1 MNSIINKKIEDPLF
15 QTVLTIMSDISDLR
29 RINALL
35 GWDQETYMPDGSWE
49 ARAKQSQTLEIL
61 EHKLFIND
69 DTKKLVDKI
78 KNNKAE
84 RSSHHQRMLEIF
96 VKDYEK
102 NAKIPTSFVENYSI
116 AKSKANESWKKA
128 RKKGEFN
135 LFEKD
140 LDNLIELTIQKT
152 NHLGYE
158 KNPYNA
164 LLNEYEE
171 GANYDSI
178 SEIFSNLKT
187 ETIRLSKKYI
197 SKENFQLP
205 NADKF
210 NLSKKK
216 QLKLC
221 KEIAKA
227 LCFDFF
233 NGRLDESHHPF
244 TTSFSKYDVRIT
256 TRFDTK
262 DIFNA
267 LYSTI
272 HEVGH
277 GLYEQGIDNS
287 LYNTF
292 AEEGT
297 SLGIHESQSLIWEN
311 NICRSLEFWVWAM
324 PLLRKYFPSEF
335 SEVSEMEMYKV
346 CNQVSYSFIRTESDE
361 LTYNLHIILRFEI
374 ENELIN
380 RKLKTKDIPERWNE
394 LFKEMTGLTIENNNN
409 GCLQDIHWSFGGFGY
424 FPTYSLGKLYAASLM
439 KQMEIEFDVWQNVKN
454 GEFMTLRTWLRNNIH
469 QWGRLK
475 TPKQIIQNVANKNLN
490 SIDFVSYLEDKLD
503 KIYS

>member
-1 MNSIINKKIEDPLF
+1 MSTLINKNIDDPLF
-15 QTVLTIMSDISDLR
+15 QNVLTIMSDISDLR

-35 GWDQETYMPDGSWE
+35 GWDQETYMPEGSWE

-61 EHKLFIND
+61 EHKLFINE

-78 KNNKAE
+78 INNKAE
-84 RSSHHQRMLEIF
+84 RSIHHKRMLDIF

-102 NAKIPTSFVENYSI
+102 SAKIPTSFVENYSL

-140 LDNLIELTIQKT
+140 LDKLIELTIQRT
-152 NHLGYE
+152 NYLGFE

-164 LLNEYEE
+164 LLDEYEE
-171 GANYDSI
+171 GANYESL
-178 SEIFSNLKT
+178 STIFIQLKK

-197 SKENFQLP
+197 GKRNYELP
-205 NADKF
+205 NSDNF
-210 NLSKKK
+210 NLSKAK

-233 NGRLDESHHPF
+233 NGRLDASHHPF

-262 DIFNA
+262 DVFNA

-277 GLYEQGIDNS
+277 GLYEQGLDS
-287 LYNTF
+287 ALYNTF

-311 NICRSLEFWVWAM
+311 NICRSLEFWIWAL
-324 PLLRKYFPSEF
+324 PLLKKTFPKEF
-335 SEVSEMEMYKV
+335 NQVSEMDMFKV
-346 CNQVSYSFIRTESDE
+346 CNQVEYSYIRTESDE

-380 RKLKTKDIPERWNE
+380 KKLKTKDIPERWNE

-439 KQMEIEFDVWQNVKN
+439 KQMQLEFDVMNKIQN
-454 GEFMTLRTWLRNNIH
+454 GEFLTLRNWLRDNIH

-475 TPKQIIQNVANKNLN
+475 TPSQIIQDVAKKDLN
-490 SIDFVSYLEDKLD
+490 SIDFVSYLEEKLD
-503 KIYS
+503 KVYS